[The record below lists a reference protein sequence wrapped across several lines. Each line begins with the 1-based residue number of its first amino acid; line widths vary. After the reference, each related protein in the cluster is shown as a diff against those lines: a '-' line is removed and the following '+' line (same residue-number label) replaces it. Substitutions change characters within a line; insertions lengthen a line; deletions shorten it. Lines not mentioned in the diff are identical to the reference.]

1 MYFHASMKKEKKIIF
16 ITVIIAAAILVFM
29 ALHDIAYNEEDL
41 INEYIIVGLGTL
53 IFLILGVRLLKEKK
67 HDD

>member
-1 MYFHASMKKEKKIIF
+1 MKKEKKIIF

-67 HDD
+67 RDE